1 MEKLQ
6 YLLRLPAG
14 TTPSEVR
21 EQFTGEVARAL
32 LALDPAAL
40 SMDLDDD
47 DAQIAPPLPL
57 PEGEE
62 PIRAIVSIWLGNY
75 DHRHPFEDVLRASS
89 TTLDG
94 YLVCESLY
102 DDYGT
107 TRFGG
112 PRTWADGERSPG
124 VLTVSVFERPDR
136 FAGDEAGWYEFWH
149 TRQSPMSADVQPR
162 ARYVRNSVFR
172 PVTPEA
178 PPWRAIVEE
187 AWPTLEDVTDPMRF
201 YRADGDPDVL
211 QRNLSTMLDHV
222 THLMDLDRLRVHTM
236 SEYLV
241 RSTPW

>member
-1 MEKLQ
+1 
-6 YLLRLPAG
+6 
-14 TTPSEVR
+14 
-21 EQFTGEVARAL
+21 
-32 LALDPAAL
+32 
-40 SMDLDDD
+40 
-47 DAQIAPPLPL
+47 
-57 PEGEE
+57 
-62 PIRAIVSIWLGNY
+62 
-75 DHRHPFEDVLRASS
+75 
-89 TTLDG
+89 
-94 YLVCESLY
+94 
-102 DDYGT
+102 
-107 TRFGG
+107 
-112 PRTWADGERSPG
+112 
-124 VLTVSVFERPDR
+124 
-136 FAGDEAGWYEFWH
+136 
-149 TRQSPMSADVQPR
+149 MSADVQPR